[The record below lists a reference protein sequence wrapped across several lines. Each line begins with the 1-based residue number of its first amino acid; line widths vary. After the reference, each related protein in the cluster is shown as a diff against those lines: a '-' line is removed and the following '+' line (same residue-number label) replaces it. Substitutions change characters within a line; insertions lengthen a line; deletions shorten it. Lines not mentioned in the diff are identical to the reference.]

1 MAADGLWDGVERLLD
16 RLAPELV
23 GDYGLGAFAARRARL
38 AGQVLPEQL
47 AREERAARAAALV
60 APVILARV
68 RAACDGPLLL
78 VKGPELSRRY
88 PDGARGFADLDLVS
102 ADPERTQSALLAA
115 GFRLRPGT
123 TPLDYYD
130 RHHHL
135 HPLEWPGLALPVE
148 IHRRVM
154 WPRGLR
160 APSNEELF
168 EAARPGDLGV
178 EGLLV
183 PRPHHHA
190 LLLAAHS
197 WGEEPM
203 WKLRDLVDVL
213 AFTDDGE
220 RDELTRLA
228 RCWEFER
235 GWETTLK
242 AADWLLRGGPEPKF
256 VAVWGR
262 YLRGLREP
270 TVVEMHLRAWLSPF
284 SIAPPRVALR
294 LSLAALLQDLRP
306 LPYEGWTSKLRRTA
320 QALVHPV
327 APRSAHDR
335 KVASRRR
342 RRRAVA
348 DANRTGAAAE

>member
-1 MAADGLWDGVERLLD
+1 MAAAGLWDGVGRLLD
-16 RLAPELV
+16 RLPPELV
-23 GDYGLGAFAARRARL
+23 SDYGLGAFAARRARL
-38 AGQVLPEQL
+38 DGQVLPEQL

-60 APVILARV
+60 APVLLARV

-88 PDGARGFADLDLVS
+88 PDGVRGFGDLDLVS

-115 GFRLRPGT
+115 GFQLRPGT
-123 TPLDYYD
+123 TPLDFYD

-160 APSNEELF
+160 PPSTDELL
-168 EAARPGDLGV
+168 EAALPGDVGV

-183 PRPHHHA
+183 PHPHHHA

-213 AFTDDGE
+213 AFTDDNE
-220 RDELTRLA
+220 RRELKLLA
-228 RCWEFER
+228 RRWEFEH
-235 GWETTLK
+235 GWETTLA

-262 YLRGLREP
+262 YLRELREP
-270 TVVEMHLRAWLSPF
+270 TVLEMHLRAWLSPF
-284 SIAPPRVALR
+284 SIASPRLALR
-294 LSLAALLQDLRP
+294 LFLAALLQDLRP
-306 LPYEGWTSKLRRTA
+306 LPYEGWEAKLRRTA

-327 APRSAHDR
+327 APRSVHDG
-335 KVASRRR
+335 KVGSRRR
-342 RRRAVA
+342 RHRAVA
-348 DANRTGAAAE
+348 DASGTGAAAE